1 MMPVFILCLLQW
13 QQQVHYTIEA
23 YLDTEKH
30 VLSAVEYCRYYN
42 QSPCVLETLYLHIYA
57 NAFKAETAVFA
68 QEAQVAGI
76 REFTT
81 LADSLR
87 GGVTITSVT
96 ERDSSLTFHVRETIL
111 EVVLPS
117 KLEPGDSVMFSIIY
131 ELLIPWKF
139 SRLGYVGE
147 HYEMAHWYP
156 TFCVFDKSGWH
167 RDPYHMIGEFYGEYG
182 TYDITIDV
190 PGDYVVAATGERIE
204 VSDIAFIDALIRTG
218 QKKLTGARRRV
229 RFLAR
234 NVHDFAWV
242 CDPDFLIEQERVGD
256 VNIQI
261 FYRAEN
267 KDAWRNARSYAVDA
281 VTRYSQWYMPYPY
294 KNMSIV
300 NGYGYDGVEY
310 PQLVILAIGET
321 GLIRYTRLF
330 ELVIAHEVAHQWFYG
345 ILGSNE
351 IDEAWLDEGFASYA
365 ELCYLEDK
373 YGTDHSLITVPL
385 VSPVSRTYLHELV
398 YYVAQTNRIEQPILT
413 PAYAFLDI
421 PFSYTNSAYSK
432 PVLFLRYLE
441 SFLGSAQFERIIQRY
456 FQEYAFTHPTTQDF
470 LTICEEETNRDLDS
484 LFYRVLRTTDF
495 SDWQVTAVTDNS
507 VEVVNAGSLRLPTD
521 VLIETEFGARVVPL
535 STERNVDT
543 IILPASAG
551 KVKRVTID
559 PYGNLIEANRW
570 NNHYPRKFRM
580 KPIFAFPSFDYYTIL
595 YAPFI
600 WYSSFDGIQV
610 GMYFFGDQFADV
622 DFMKGRHQW
631 FFGADY
637 GSRCNKMY
645 FALRYQTPVLFD
657 YGVRT
662 RVRIAGSNANDEMHF
677 RAGIRNSFGIPF
689 SRSPQWTVETYLA
702 HSRMMSLE
710 QVDTIDWQGG
720 AVGTFGNTLGYDH
733 AGWHAQ
739 LDVAVAHEV
748 LASDWDFTRVTLTVE
763 KEAYLGIPFRMRMF
777 AGRIF
782 GDAPIQEQLYLSGAL
797 RINFL
802 ADLFFSQA
810 GSFSPQEHIHIKG
823 HGNMRGYQTLHIKS
837 KELFCI
843 NTEVPSR
850 FPIRLFFDVG
860 YYRTY
865 AADFGAR
872 VVLGPVSLNV
882 PFYTRTDEPWKLRWS
897 IGF

>member
-30 VLSAVEYCRYYN
+30 VLSAVEYCTYHN

-68 QEAQVAGI
+68 QEAQAAGI
-76 REFTT
+76 REFTA

-87 GGVTITSVT
+87 GGVTIASVT

-111 EVVLPS
+111 EVVLPD
-117 KLEPGDSVMFSIIY
+117 KLEPGDSVMLSIIY

-156 TFCVFDKSGWH
+156 TFCVFDQSGWH

-182 TYDITIDV
+182 TYDIAIDV

-204 VSDIAFIDALIRTG
+204 VNDIAFIDALIRTG
-218 QKKLTGARRRV
+218 QKKLTGERRRV
-229 RFLAR
+229 RFLAK

-242 CDPDFLIEQERVGD
+242 CDPDFLVEQERVGD

-261 FYRAEN
+261 FYREKN
-267 KDAWRNARSYAVDA
+267 KDAWRNARGYAVDA

-310 PQLVILAIGET
+310 PQLMILAVGET
-321 GLIRYTRLF
+321 GVLRYTRLF
-330 ELVIAHEVAHQWFYG
+330 ELVIAHEIAHQWFYG

-351 IDEAWLDEGFASYA
+351 VDEAWLDEGFASYA
-365 ELCYLEDK
+365 ELRYMEDK
-373 YGTDHSLITVPL
+373 YGTNYSLITVPF
-385 VSPVSRTYLHELV
+385 VPPVSRTYLHQLV
-398 YYVAQTNRIEQPILT
+398 YYIAQTNRVEKPVLT
-413 PAYAFLDI
+413 PAHAFLDM
-421 PFSYTNSAYSK
+421 PFSYVNSVYSK
-432 PVLFLRYLE
+432 PALFLKYLE
-441 SFLGSAQFERIIQRY
+441 GFLGREQFRRIMKRY
-456 FQEYAFTHPTTQDF
+456 CQEYAFTHPTTEDF
-470 LTICEEETNRDLDS
+470 LTICEEETNRRLDS

-495 SDWQVTAVTDNS
+495 SDWQVTAVTDNT
-507 VEVVNAGSLRLPTD
+507 VEVVNTGSLRLPTD
-521 VLIETEFGARVVPL
+521 VLIETEFGARVLPL
-535 STERNVDT
+535 STARNVDT

-570 NNHYPRKFRM
+570 NNYYPRKFRM
-580 KPIFAFPSFDYYTIL
+580 KPIFAFPSFDYYTVL
-595 YAPFI
+595 YAPYL
-600 WYSSFDGIQV
+600 WYGSYDGIQI
-610 GMYFFGDQFADV
+610 GMYLFGDQFADV
-622 DFMKGRHQW
+622 DFVKGRHQW
-631 FFGADY
+631 LFGANY
-637 GSRCNKMY
+637 AFKSNKMY

-657 YGVRT
+657 HGVRT
-662 RVRIAGSNANDEMHF
+662 RVRVTGTNENDEMRF
-677 RAGIRNSFGIPF
+677 RAGVLSSFGVPF
-689 SRSPQWTVETYLA
+689 SRSPEWVVETHLA
-702 HSRMMSLE
+702 HSRLMTLD
-710 QVDTIDWQGG
+710 QVDATDWQLG
-720 AVGTFGNTLGYDH
+720 AVGMLENILEYKH

-739 LDVAVAHEV
+739 LGVAIAHEV
-748 LASDWDFTRVTLTVE
+748 LASDWDFTKVTFAVK
-763 KEAYLGIPFRMRMF
+763 KETHAGLPFSIRFF
-777 AGRIF
+777 AGRIL
-782 GDAPIQEQLYLSGAL
+782 GSAPRQEQLYVSGAVRL
-797 RINFL
+797 NFL
-802 ADLFFSQA
+802 ADLFFSQT
-810 GSFSPQEHIHIKG
+810 GSFSPQEHIHIEG
-823 HGNMRGYQTLHIKS
+823 DGNMRGYQTLHVKS
-837 KELFCI
+837 DKLLCI
-843 NTEVPSR
+843 NAEVPSS
-850 FPIRLFFDVG
+850 FPIRLFCDAG
-860 YYRTY
+860 YYGEY